1 MAKNECD
8 INHVDFLY
16 MATASGRV
24 WEWNVPNWLFDSF
37 FFFFD
42 IWPLSDG
49 AVLRNCRKFGTCA
62 KAIGVVH

>member
-37 FFFFD
+37 FFFLTFD
-42 IWPLSDG
+42 PYLMVLFWEIVENLEH
-49 AVLRNCRKFGTCA
+49 VLRQ
-62 KAIGVVH
+62 